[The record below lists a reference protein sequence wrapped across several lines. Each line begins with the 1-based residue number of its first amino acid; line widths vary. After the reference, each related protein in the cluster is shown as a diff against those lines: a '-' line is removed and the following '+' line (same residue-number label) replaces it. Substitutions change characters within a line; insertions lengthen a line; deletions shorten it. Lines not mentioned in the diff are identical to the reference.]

1 MGYFLQP
8 QNCCRDLARK
18 SYKRPA
24 ISKRND
30 SKLKY
35 AKNRNPWFSYRYW
48 TNNNDN
54 RHNGLY
60 DKNLT
65 INSKEMAVLL
75 KCIIDLSSTLDIL
88 SNKSNPSEEEA
99 IAFNNTKKV
108 FARLCELELTGN
120 DVIADL
126 YHNSGISKELYTR

>member
-8 QNCCRDLARK
+8 QNYCRDLARK

-99 IAFNNTKKV
+99 IAFNNTKKA

>member
-1 MGYFLQP
+1 
-8 QNCCRDLARK
+8 
-18 SYKRPA
+18 
-24 ISKRND
+24 
-30 SKLKY
+30 
-35 AKNRNPWFSYRYW
+35 
-48 TNNNDN
+48 
-54 RHNGLY
+54 
-60 DKNLT
+60 
-65 INSKEMAVLL
+65 MAVLL

-126 YHNSGISKELYTR
+126 YHNSGISKELVSSIDEKKMLEQTGSREK